1 MKIKVTGPREKLR
14 ELPLK
19 QAKERRQNAIEENR
33 AKRVEENKTTK
44 ERNSTHIIKIIKELS
59 QTLNELTKSMNKE
72 I

>member
-1 MKIKVTGPREKLR
+1 MS
-14 ELPLK
+14 LK
-19 QAKERRQNAIEENR
+19 QVKERRQNTIEENR

-44 ERNSTHIIKIIKELS
+44 EGNSTDIIKIINELS